1 MIDMVGLE
9 NFRHALPSE
18 LSGGMAQRASLA
30 RALVTRPE
38 ILLLDEPLGKLDA
51 LTRSTLQGELER
63 LWRTQGFT
71 GIMVT
76 HDVEEALLLSDR
88 VVVFSPRPAHVVA
101 DFSVELDRPRTPDN
115 PQFRELRHEILGL
128 LF

>member
-1 MIDMVGLE
+1 MV
-9 NFRHALPSE
+9 A
-18 LSGGMAQRASLA
+18 
-30 RALVTRPE
+30 
-38 ILLLDEPLGKLDA
+38 
-51 LTRSTLQGELER
+51 
-63 LWRTQGFT
+63 
-71 GIMVT
+71 

>member
-1 MIDMVGLE
+1 M
-9 NFRHALPSE
+9 
-18 LSGGMAQRASLA
+18 
-30 RALVTRPE
+30 
-38 ILLLDEPLGKLDA
+38 DEPLGKLDA

-115 PQFRELRHEILGL
+115 PQFRELRHEVLGL